1 MTSTPAGLSCG
12 STCVADFAQGTE
24 VALAATPATGS
35 RFAGWSGDCSTG
47 GAMTMIAARACTAT
61 FVPIYALTVTKAGD
75 GGGDSLVTSSPAGIS
90 CGGRCTAAYDTGTS
104 VTLSAEAAEG
114 YEFVGWSGAGCSTG
128 TVTLDQARSCTATFA
143 AVPPPGCDEEA
154 HQACRGGGG
163 RWDEETC
170 TCDYEWL
177 DPLVIPLDGHPV
189 RPTSVAGGVLFDVD
203 GDGVLDRVAWTAGA
217 GRMGFLELDRN
228 GNGAIDSLGELFGQT
243 VSGHR
248 RPEGAAN
255 SFTLLAAYDTPA
267 LGGNGDGRISAA
279 DAVFSR
285 LRLWIDTNHDG
296 VSQPNELVPLASA
309 GVTAIELSYRVVGR
323 RDGHGNL
330 YRYRGVVHLSS
341 GRRVPIWDVFL
352 STGPQAG
359 SDPEDSEDMLPLD
372 DNSASV
378 VMSALAGVA
387 PTPVGADD
395 DAGLASEPAL
405 PDPTPTPL
413 QVVQYYHLDAIGSVR
428 AVTDAQGQVIARHD
442 FLPFGEEL
450 APQSPPRD
458 RRLFTGQERDF
469 ETALDYFHARQL
481 RVDLG
486 RFTAPDPLTDL
497 AWTDSTLGAS
507 NAYGYVWNNPLGFI
521 DPMGAQAQE
530 ESKPGGHW
538 KCQYVWKNPCVWIP
552 DVPTFRVTISEVY
565 YPGPDLWLFYDS
577 SDSAGGGGTTYI
589 PGGGG
594 TRQAANNGPK
604 PCGASSSTT
613 SIVSGNATTD
623 IPTIAAGAAIGEAIG
638 GPPGAFLGGIIGSVF
653 GVGGTVSYVPST
665 KSLYAGPTIVFAPVL
680 GGGNGF
686 SANLVSVPAGQNPN
700 SIANGLSGSV
710 TFQPSPFLGSTVVK
724 SPGSPPVV
732 GPSVGTRIPV
742 SFGASYNFPVIKGGC
757 Q

>member
-1 MTSTPAGLSCG
+1 MTVDAAKSC
-12 STCVADFAQGTE
+12 
-24 VALAATPATGS
+24 AAT
-35 RFAGWSGDCSTG
+35 F
-47 GAMTMIAARACTAT
+47 
-61 FVPIYALTVTKAGD
+61 
-75 GGGDSLVTSSPAGIS
+75 
-90 CGGRCTAAYDTGTS
+90 
-104 VTLSAEAAEG
+104 TLSAPTTYLLSVQKTGDGSEDSQVTSVPTGINCGTTCSAAYVWGTNVYLVPAAADG
-114 YEFVGWSGAGCSTG
+114 YEFAYWQGEGCATG
-128 TVTLDQARSCTATFA
+128 TVSMTGARTCTAVFQ
-143 AVPPPGCDEEA
+143 VLPPSCDPDGSLQA
-154 HQACRGGGG
+154 ACRASGGG
-163 RWDEETC
+163 RWDEESC
-170 TCDYEWL
+170 SCQFNWE
-177 DPLVIPLDGHPV
+177 DPLVLSLDGSPIHLTT
-189 RPTSVAGGVLFDVD
+189 RQGGVWFDVD
-203 GDGVLDRVAWTAGA
+203 GDGVRESLAWTRAGSTA
-217 GRMGFLELDRN
+217 AFLVLDLDQD
-228 GNGAIDSLGELFGQT
+228 GAITTGAELFG
-243 VSGHR
+243 VPVAAPR
-248 RPEGAAN
+248 RQKPLAGEN
-255 SFTLLAAYDTPA
+255 SFTLLAAYDA
-267 LGGNGDGRISAA
+267 SAQGGNGDGLISAA

-359 SDPEDSEDMLPLD
+359 SDSEGSEDMLPLD

-378 VMSALAGVA
+378 AMSARAGVA

-395 DAGLASEPAL
+395 EAGLASEPAL

-413 QVVQYYHLDAIGSVR
+413 QVVEDHHLDAIGSVR

-481 RVDLG
+481 RTDLG
-486 RFTAPDPLTDL
+486 RFTTPDPLTDV
-497 AWTDSTLGAS
+497 AWTNPTLGAT
-507 NAYGYVWNNPLGFI
+507 NAYGYVQSNPLGFI

-565 YPGPDLWLFYDS
+565 YPGPDLWLSVAS
-577 SDSAGGGGTTYI
+577 SDSAGGGGTTFV

-594 TRQAANNGPK
+594 GEATQAQKDCIKGALASGSLMILADSVGLIPEVGGAKSVARGVGHFFGYTGAVADKIGIKAVTQFKEGADTLSAAYSVGQQDWFHAALDVAGFVPGLGQAA
-604 PCGASSSTT
+604 
-613 SIVSGNATTD
+613 
-623 IPTIAAGAAIGEAIG
+623 AGVAMIYDGYNTWKAIQAC
-638 GPPGAFLGGIIGSVF
+638 
-653 GVGGTVSYVPST
+653 
-665 KSLYAGPTIVFAPVL
+665 
-680 GGGNGF
+680 
-686 SANLVSVPAGQNPN
+686 
-700 SIANGLSGSV
+700 
-710 TFQPSPFLGSTVVK
+710 
-724 SPGSPPVV
+724 
-732 GPSVGTRIPV
+732 R
-742 SFGASYNFPVIKGGC
+742 
-757 Q
+757 

>member
-1 MTSTPAGLSCG
+1 MTSVPTGINCG
-12 STCVADFAQGTE
+12 TTC
-24 VALAATPATGS
+24 S
-35 RFAGWSGDCSTG
+35 
-47 GAMTMIAARACTAT
+47 
-61 FVPIYALTVTKAGD
+61 
-75 GGGDSLVTSSPAGIS
+75 
-90 CGGRCTAAYDTGTS
+90 AAYVWGTN
-104 VTLSAEAAEG
+104 VYLVPSAADG
-114 YEFVGWSGAGCSTG
+114 YEFAYWQGEGCATG
-128 TVTLDQARSCTATFA
+128 TVSMTGARTCTAVFQEL
-143 AVPPPGCDEEA
+143 PPTCDPDGSL
-154 HQACRGGGG
+154 QAECRASGGG
-163 RWDEETC
+163 RWDEASCSCQFNWE
-170 TCDYEWL
+170 
-177 DPLVIPLDGHPV
+177 DPLVLSLDGSPIHLTT
-189 RPTSVAGGVLFDVD
+189 RQGGVWFDVD
-203 GDGVLDRVAWTAGA
+203 GDGVRESLAWTRSGSTAA
-217 GRMGFLELDRN
+217 FLVLDLN
-228 GNGAIDSLGELFGQT
+228 QDGAITTGTELFG
-243 VSGHR
+243 VPVAAPR
-248 RPEGAAN
+248 RQKPLAGEN

-285 LRLWIDTNHDG
+285 LRLWLDGNHDG
-296 VSQPNELVPLASA
+296 VSQPDELVSLSAA
-309 GVTAIELSYRVVGR
+309 GVRSIELSYRLAGR
-323 RDGHGNL
+323 RDGHGNF
-330 YRYRGVVHLSS
+330 YRYRGIVHLAS
-341 GRRVPIWDVFL
+341 GRNVPLWDVFL
-352 STGPQAG
+352 ATGPGAE
-359 SDPEDSEDMLPLD
+359 SAPEAAEDPTPLD
-372 DNSASV
+372 GDARSVETARLETAGPGPDDGSAA
-378 VMSALAGVA
+378 MFGAG
-387 PTPVGADD
+387 
-395 DAGLASEPAL
+395 EPDL
-405 PDPTPTPL
+405 TPTPL
-413 QVVQYYHLDAIGSVR
+413 QVVEYYHLDALGSVR

-458 RRLFTGQERDF
+458 RKLFTGQERDF

-481 RVDLG
+481 RTDLG
-486 RFTAPDPLTDL
+486 RFTTPDPLTDL
-497 AWTDSTLGAS
+497 AWTNPTLGAT
-507 NAYGYVWNNPLGFI
+507 NAYGYVQSNPLGFI